1 MSPKKISNLALV
13 ITGISVSGAV
23 AGLFFA
29 PQGEAFNWW
38 PLAGLGLSLVLV
50 IIALIRGAYLAG
62 QRQVS
67 MVDMRND
74 CNAGIL
80 SPDDPQ

>member
-13 ITGISVSGAV
+13 IAAISISGAI
-23 AGLFFA
+23 ARSFFVL
-29 PQGEAFNWW
+29 PGGPFPWW
-38 PLAGLGLSLVLV
+38 PVAGLGLSLLLI

-62 QRQVS
+62 QGQVT

-80 SPDDPQ
+80 GSDDSQ